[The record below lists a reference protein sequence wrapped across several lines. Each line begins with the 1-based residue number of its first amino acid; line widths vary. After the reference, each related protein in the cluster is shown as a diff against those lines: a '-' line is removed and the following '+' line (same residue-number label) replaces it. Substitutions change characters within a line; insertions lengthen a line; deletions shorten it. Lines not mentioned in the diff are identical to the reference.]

1 MTLGRGRY
9 PQSESSV
16 GRCWNV
22 RPDPMTRGPLPKML
36 TKGQVD
42 SPLPAPNGQMA
53 DSVSGIFDNDNGT
66 RAQRIGGGIEN
77 GCKPERY
84 VGHPGVAQPKE
95 NDADDSVTG

>member
-1 MTLGRGRY
+1 
-9 PQSESSV
+9 
-16 GRCWNV
+16 
-22 RPDPMTRGPLPKML
+22 MTRGPLPKML